1 MKISKF
7 QNKPIEGYL
16 DTVVDNL
23 KELSTIV
30 DNLDSAIKKEEI
42 ENPAIVSRITI
53 IKEKIKEVTENLET
67 IT

>member
-16 DTVVDNL
+16 DAIVGNL

-30 DNLDSAIKKEEI
+30 DNLDSSIKKEEI
-42 ENPAIVSRITI
+42 ENPAIVSRIEI
-53 IKEKIKEVTENLET
+53 IKSKILTVIENLET

>member
-42 ENPAIVSRITI
+42 ENPAIVSRIEI
-53 IKEKIKEVTENLET
+53 IKSKILTVIENLET

>member
-42 ENPAIVSRITI
+42 ENPAIVSRIEI
-53 IKEKIKEVTENLET
+53 IKSKILTVIESLET

>member
-7 QNKPIEGYL
+7 QNKPIDGYL
-16 DTVVDNL
+16 DSIVNNL

>member
-1 MKISKF
+1 MKISKV
-7 QNKPIEGYL
+7 QNKPIDGCL
-16 DTVVDNL
+16 DSIVDNL

-42 ENPAIVSRITI
+42 ENPAIVSRIEI
-53 IKEKIKEVTENLET
+53 IKSKILTVIESLET

>member
-16 DTVVDNL
+16 DSIVGNL

-30 DNLDSAIKKEEI
+30 DNLDSVIKKEEI
-42 ENPAIVSRITI
+42 ENPAIVSRIEI
-53 IKEKIKEVTENLET
+53 IKSKILTVIESLET

>member
-1 MKISKF
+1 MKISKV
-7 QNKPIEGYL
+7 QNKLIEGCL
-16 DTVVDNL
+16 DSIVDNM

-42 ENPAIVSRITI
+42 ENPAIVSRIEI
-53 IKEKIKEVTENLET
+53 IKSKILTVIESLET

>member
-16 DTVVDNL
+16 DSIVDNL

-42 ENPAIVSRITI
+42 ENPAIVSRIEI
-53 IKEKIKEVTENLET
+53 IKSKILTVIESLET